1 VLGLFDS
8 GLGGLTVLRRVREAL
23 PHQDVLYFADQAHVP
38 YGDRAVAELLR
49 LMQHN
54 VGWLDKSGADVIVPA
69 CNTSCAMALEFGWP
83 QTQAPIVDL
92 IESAAIAI
100 ERTGL
105 KRIGVVA
112 TAATARSGAYKR
124 HILTRV
130 PDADVFEVAAPAL
143 APLVE
148 AGKLHGPEPAQA
160 VADACAT
167 LTDVDAVV
175 LGCTHYPLLAAHF
188 ESYFG
193 PYVQVI
199 DPATVQAERAA
210 DLIGRMDLRAGNGR
224 VECVTNGDLERFTAN
239 LHALIPDLAP
249 SARYLQPVNG

>member
-1 VLGLFDS
+1 
-8 GLGGLTVLRRVREAL
+8 
-23 PHQDVLYFADQAHVP
+23 
-38 YGDRAVAELLR
+38 
-49 LMQHN
+49 
-54 VGWLDKSGADVIVPA
+54 
-69 CNTSCAMALEFGWP
+69 MALEFGWP